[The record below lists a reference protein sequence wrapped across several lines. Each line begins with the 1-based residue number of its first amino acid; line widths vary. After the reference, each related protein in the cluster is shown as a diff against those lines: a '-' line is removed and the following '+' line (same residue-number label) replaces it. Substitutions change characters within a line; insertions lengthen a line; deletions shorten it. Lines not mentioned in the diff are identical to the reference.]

1 LTEIVARQRVTTSR
15 HFATS
20 TTRRRQPST
29 RRCGRGDDA
38 TTAMIATV
46 DVARARGVW
55 RARAVR
61 HGRANDAKRVRVRV
75 QSAAA
80 GDDDDA
86 DGETIARV
94 RPFALFARVG
104 ADERACEP
112 CAGLGRVRCACCL
125 GRGRTNARASDALPR
140 GEWPRWCLDC
150 RGSGRANC
158 AECLGSGRYRTPIGF
173 RLDMIGGDG
182 LPPPLERRERER

>member
-1 LTEIVARQRVTTSR
+1 
-15 HFATS
+15 
-20 TTRRRQPST
+20 
-29 RRCGRGDDA
+29 
-38 TTAMIATV
+38 MIAAV

-55 RARAVR
+55 HARAVR
-61 HGRANDAKRVRVRV
+61 RGRANDAMKRSGDAMRVRVRV

-80 GDDDDA
+80 ADDDA

-112 CAGLGRVRCACCL
+112 CAGLGRVRCGHCL

-182 LPPPLERRERER
+182 LTPPLERCEQER